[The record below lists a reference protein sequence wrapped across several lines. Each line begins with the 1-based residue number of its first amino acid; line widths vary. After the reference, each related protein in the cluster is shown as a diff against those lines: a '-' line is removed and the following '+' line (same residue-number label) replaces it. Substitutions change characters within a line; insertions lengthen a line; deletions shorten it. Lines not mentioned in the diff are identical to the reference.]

1 MIKDDKRIRLF
12 TGHYGSGKSEVSIN
26 YVTKLREVVDG
37 EVALADLD
45 VVNVYFRTR
54 EKKDL
59 MKQLGITPIDSSIK
73 TTTLDVPAVS
83 AEIMRPLH
91 DDKVNYVLDVGGD
104 NVGGRVV
111 GRFAKHFDLD
121 NYDMF
126 FVVNANRE
134 KTQTTEEVLGYI
146 DAIQATSNLKVTG
159 LINNTHLLR
168 ETTVED
174 ILKGQEIVKEVSK
187 IKNIPIK
194 YVCCLESIVDELPKD
209 IEGDILPIKLY
220 LREEWM

>member
-12 TGHYGSGKSEVSIN
+12 IGHYGSGKSEVSIN
-26 YVTKLREVVDG
+26 YVTRLRKIVDG

-45 VVNVYFRTR
+45 VVNVYFRAR

-59 MKQLGITPIDSSIK
+59 MKKLGITPIDSSIQ

-83 AEIMRPLH
+83 AEIMRPIH
-91 DDKVNYVLDVGGD
+91 DSNVNYVLDVGGD

-111 GRFAKHFDLD
+111 GRFAEHFKLD
-121 NYDMF
+121 DYDMF

-134 KTQTTEEVLGYI
+134 KTQTAKEVLGYI
-146 DAIQATSNLKVTG
+146 EAIEASSKLKVTG
-159 LINNTHLLR
+159 LVNNTHLLR

-174 ILKGQEIVKEVSK
+174 ILKGQKVAKEVSK
-187 IKNIPIK
+187 MKNIPIK
-194 YVCCLESIVDELPKD
+194 YVCCLESLVDNLPTNL
-209 IEGDILPIKLY
+209 EGDILPIKLY